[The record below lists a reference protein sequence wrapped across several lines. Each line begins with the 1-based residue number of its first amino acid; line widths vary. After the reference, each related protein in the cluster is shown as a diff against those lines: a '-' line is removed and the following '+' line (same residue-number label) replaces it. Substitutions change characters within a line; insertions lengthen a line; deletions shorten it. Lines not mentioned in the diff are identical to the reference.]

1 MRKYEMLVILDAAA
15 ETDQAGETAQIEE
28 LVKRLGG
35 VVSKVDAWGKRALAY
50 PIRKKSEGYYVLFNF
65 ELEPAQ
71 TFELRRV
78 LGLRANVYRQLV
90 VLLDD

>member
-1 MRKYEMLVILDAAA
+1 MRKYEMLVILEASADA
-15 ETDQAGETAQIEE
+15 DQAGETAQIEE
-28 LVKRLGG
+28 LIKRLGG
-35 VVSKVDAWGKRALAY
+35 TVSKTDEWGKKALAY

-71 TFELRRV
+71 TFELKRV
-78 LGLRANVYRQLV
+78 LGLRANVYRQLI

>member
-15 ETDQAGETAQIEE
+15 DSDQAGEITQIEE
-28 LVKRLGG
+28 LIKRLGG
-35 VVSKVDAWGKRALAY
+35 AVSKTDVWGKRTLAY
-50 PIRKKSEGYYVLFNF
+50 PIRKQSEGYYVLFNF

-90 VLLDD
+90 IVLDD

>member
-1 MRKYEMLVILDAAA
+1 MRKYEMLVILDATT
-15 ETDQAGETAQIEE
+15 ENQSEEISKIEE
-28 LVKRLGG
+28 LLKNLGG
-35 VVSKVDAWGKRALAY
+35 VVSKTDAWGKKTLAY
-50 PIRKKSEGYYVLFNF
+50 PIRKKTEGYYVLFNF

-90 VLLDD
+90 IVLD

>member
-1 MRKYEMLVILDAAA
+1 MRKYEMLVILDATT
-15 ETDQAGETAQIEE
+15 ENQSEEISKIEE
-28 LVKRLGG
+28 LLKNLGG
-35 VVSKVDAWGKRALAY
+35 TVSKTDAWGKKTLAY
-50 PIRKKSEGYYVLFNF
+50 PIRKQTEGYYVLFNF

-90 VLLDD
+90 IVLD

>member
-15 ETDQAGETAQIEE
+15 ETDQAGETTQIEE

>member
-1 MRKYEMLVILDAAA
+1 MRKYEMLVILDAT
-15 ETDQAGETAQIEE
+15 TDNQSEEISKIEE
-28 LVKRLGG
+28 LLKNLGG
-35 VVSKVDAWGKRALAY
+35 TVSKTDAWGKKTLAY
-50 PIRKKSEGYYVLFNF
+50 PIRKKTEGYYVLFNF

-90 VLLDD
+90 IVLDD

>member
-1 MRKYEMLVILDAAA
+1 MRKYEMLVILDAT
-15 ETDQAGETAQIEE
+15 TDNQSEEITKIEE
-28 LVKRLGG
+28 LLKSLGG
-35 VVSKVDAWGKRALAY
+35 VVSKTDAWGKKTLAY
-50 PIRKKSEGYYVLFNF
+50 PIRKKTEGYYVLFNF

-90 VLLDD
+90 IVLD

>member
-1 MRKYEMLVILDAAA
+1 MRKYEMLVILEAAA
-15 ETDQAGETAQIEE
+15 DADQAGETAQIEE
-28 LVKRLGG
+28 LIKRLGG
-35 VVSKVDAWGKRALAY
+35 IVSKTDAWGKKALAY

-90 VLLDD
+90 ILLDD

>member
-1 MRKYEMLVILDAAA
+1 MRKYEMLVILEAAA
-15 ETDQAGETAQIEE
+15 EADQAGETAQIEE
-28 LVKRLGG
+28 VIKRLGG
-35 VVSKVDAWGKRALAY
+35 TVSKTDVWGKRALAY

-90 VLLDD
+90 LVVDD

>member
-1 MRKYEMLVILDAAA
+1 MRKYEMLVILDAT
-15 ETDQAGETAQIEE
+15 TDNQSEEISKIEE
-28 LVKRLGG
+28 LLKNLGG
-35 VVSKVDAWGKRALAY
+35 VVSKTDAWGKKTLAY
-50 PIRKKSEGYYVLFNF
+50 PIRKKTEGYYVLFNF

-90 VLLDD
+90 IVLDD

>member
-1 MRKYEMLVILDAAA
+1 MRKYEMLVILDAT
-15 ETDQAGETAQIEE
+15 TDNQSEEISKIEE
-28 LVKRLGG
+28 LLKNLGG
-35 VVSKVDAWGKRALAY
+35 VVSKTDAWGKKTLAY
-50 PIRKKSEGYYVLFNF
+50 PIRKKTEGYYVLFNF

-90 VLLDD
+90 IVLD

>member
-1 MRKYEMLVILDAAA
+1 MRNYEMLVILDAAA
-15 ETDQAGETAQIEE
+15 EADQAGEKTQIEE
-28 LVKRLGG
+28 LIKKLGG
-35 VVSKVDAWGKRALAY
+35 TVSKVDDWGKRTLAY
-50 PIRKKSEGYYVLFNF
+50 PIRKRSEGYYVLFNF

-90 VLLDD
+90 IVLDD